1 MRTLALFSLLLTLSC
16 SGGKDASAPAAPM
29 APGAPDP
36 AAAPGTPGPGPGGT
50 PNVSAGPVVPNPQV
64 RPLAPGE
71 AVTCQTMCGQLAH
84 CNLKVHGK
92 QTSSA
97 ALAACVSGCGAR
109 RGESDKARWEA
120 METCLKKHGGEDC
133 AALRGCIDAA
143 MLELQKQLHG
153 KEPTPPTP
161 DPEVKP

>member
-1 MRTLALFSLLLTLSC
+1 MRTFAICSLLLTLSC

-36 AAAPGTPGPGPGGT
+36 ADAPGTPGPGGA
-50 PNVSAGPVVPNPQV
+50 PNVSAGPVVPNPQI
-64 RPLAPGE
+64 RPLAQGE

-109 RGESDKARWEA
+109 RGASDKARWEA
-120 METCLKKHGGEDC
+120 MEACMKQHGGEDC

-143 MLELQKQLHG
+143 MIELQKKLHG
-153 KEPTPPTP
+153 QEPTPPTP